1 MATTRKKT
9 TATKRTY
16 RLSSSSARK
25 RTASRSVAPASD
37 RSAQEQKYRAAMKI
51 ARASVMWMDK
61 YAPYDLND
69 ALEVGE
75 SRRSG
80 MNRIIKDEADM
91 IMKNKDNLVRTFT
104 EWLPDLDGQAAKD

>member
-1 MATTRKKT
+1 MPTKK
-9 TATKRTY
+9 KP
-16 RLSSSSARK
+16 
-25 RTASRSVAPASD
+25 ASRSKTSASG
-37 RSAQEQKYRAAMKI
+37 RSAQEQKYKDAMRI

-91 IMKNKDNLVRTFT
+91 IMKNRDNLVQMFT

>member
-1 MATTRKKT
+1 MPTKK
-9 TATKRTY
+9 KP
-16 RLSSSSARK
+16 
-25 RTASRSVAPASD
+25 ASRSGTSASG

-61 YAPYDLND
+61 YAPYDLMD
-69 ALEVGE
+69 EIEVGE

-80 MNRIIKDEADM
+80 MNRIIKEEADM
-91 IMKNKDNLVRTFT
+91 IMRNKDNLVRTFT